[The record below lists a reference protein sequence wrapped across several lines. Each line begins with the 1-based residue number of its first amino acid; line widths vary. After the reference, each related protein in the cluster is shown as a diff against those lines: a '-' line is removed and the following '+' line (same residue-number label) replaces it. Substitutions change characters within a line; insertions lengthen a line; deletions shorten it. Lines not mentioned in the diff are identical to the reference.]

1 MAQKICI
8 VGLGYVGLTLAVAMA
23 EVGYEV
29 VGVERVASIRE
40 KVAAGMAHFTEVGL
54 DASLTRHVASRRL
67 TVAEKISRDAGVSTY
82 IITVGTPLT
91 LTGSIDLAALEV
103 VLEAIAAVLQ
113 AGDMVILRSTVKMGT
128 TRSLAKSVLDGAGV
142 DYDLAFCP
150 ERTLE
155 GRALAE
161 LKSLPQI
168 VGGLTARSAARA
180 TALFRALSPN
190 IIEVETLEAAEMVK
204 LLNNTYRD
212 LAFAFANE
220 VAEICDAMS
229 LSAADVIR
237 AACQDYPRS
246 NIPLP
251 GPVGGPCL
259 AKDTHILAESLRA
272 FNYVPRL
279 SIEGRRLNEEL
290 PRSSMARVFRRMGEL
305 GIGDLAKRKVVML
318 GLAFKGRPETNDL
331 RGTMAKPILAAMRE
345 LWPGA
350 VYAAYDPLVEESEF
364 AQFRVARC
372 SSLTDAF
379 DDAALVVIQNNNPLF
394 ATMPVAELA
403 ARMQNPGM
411 IYDYW
416 NLFENGKL
424 GMPAGRTYC
433 ALGAMG

>member
-1 MAQKICI
+1 MSETVCI

-23 EVGYEV
+23 EAGYTIA
-29 VGVERVASIRE
+29 GVERDAGIRAKVASGRAHFSEIGLDDALSRH
-40 KVAAGMAHFTEVGL
+40 VAAGA
-54 DASLTRHVASRRL
+54 L
-67 TVAEKISRDAGVSTY
+67 TVHESVPREARIGTY

-91 LTGSIDLAALEV
+91 PAGSIDLAAIEA
-103 VLEAIAAVLQ
+103 VLAAIALVLKS
-113 AGDMVILRSTVKMGT
+113 GDMVILRSTVKIGT
-128 TRSLAKSVLDGAGV
+128 TRNLAKSVLDTAGV

-155 GRALAE
+155 GRALTE
-161 LKSLPQI
+161 LRSLPQI
-168 VGGLTARSAARA
+168 VGGLSERA
-180 TALFRALSPN
+180 TERAAALFRVLSPN
-190 IIEVETLEAAEMVK
+190 IVRVATLEASEMVK

-220 VAEICDAMS
+220 VAEICEAMG

-259 AKDTHILAESLRA
+259 GKDTHILAESMRA

-290 PRSSMARVFRRMGEL
+290 PRSSMARLFRKMTEL
-305 GIGDLAKRKVVML
+305 GIGDLGKGKIVLL
-318 GLAFKGRPETNDL
+318 GLSFKGRPQTNDL
-331 RGTMAKPILAAMRE
+331 RGTMAKPILEAMRE

-350 VYAAYDPLVEESEF
+350 TYVAHDPLVEASEF
-364 AQFRVARC
+364 ANFNVGF
-372 SSLTDAF
+372 SPSLSEAF
-379 DDAALVVIQNNNPLF
+379 DGATLVVVQNNNPAF
-394 ATMPVAELA
+394 AAMPVTDLA
-403 ARMQNPGM
+403 ATMQNPGL

-416 NLFENGKL
+416 NLFDRPTLK
-424 GMPAGRTYC
+424 MPEGRAYM
-433 ALGAMG
+433 ALGAMS

>member
-1 MAQKICI
+1 VGEKICI

-23 EVGYEV
+23 EAGCEV
-29 VGVERVASIRE
+29 VGVEREARIRE
-40 KVAAGMAHFTEVGL
+40 KVAAGSAHFTEIGL
-54 DASLTRHVASRRL
+54 DAPLARHVAAGRL
-67 TVAEKISRDAGVSTY
+67 AVTDKVAPDPDVSTY

-103 VLEAIAAVLQ
+103 VLEAIALVLK
-113 AGDMVILRSTVKMGT
+113 AGDMVILRSTVRMGT
-128 TRSLAKSVLDGAGV
+128 TRNLAKSTLDGAGV

-161 LKSLPQI
+161 LTSLPQI
-168 VGGLTARSAARA
+168 VGGLTDRSTTRAA
-180 TALFRALSPN
+180 TLFKALAPN
-190 IIEVETLEAAEMVK
+190 IVEVATLEAAEMVK

-212 LAFAFANE
+212 LEFAFANE
-220 VAEICDAMS
+220 VAEICDAMG
-229 LSAADVIR
+229 LSAADIIG
-237 AACQDYPRS
+237 AACRDYPRS
-246 NIPLP
+246 KIPFP

-290 PRSSMARVFRRMGEL
+290 PRSSMARVFRKVAEL
-305 GIGDLAKRKVVML
+305 GIGDLARRKIVML

-331 RGTMAKPILAAMRE
+331 RGTMAKPILEAMRE

-350 VYAAYDPLVEESEF
+350 VYQAFDPLVEENEF
-364 AQFRVARC
+364 HKFGVGYC
-372 SSLTDAF
+372 SSLAEAF
-379 DDAALVVIQNNNPLF
+379 AEASLIVVQNNHPVF
-394 ATMPVAELA
+394 AAMPVTELA
-403 ARMQNPGM
+403 GRMRSPGM

-416 NLFENGKL
+416 NLFAKGKL
-424 GMPAGRTYC
+424 DMPPGRTYC